1 MLNHI
6 FKYLERWEYYE
17 PSSFWGFTLGI
28 YFLAQSLFFGAP
40 PPATSF
46 DQPCQPQSRVIQ
58 VTRGGASSEGLSIQK
73 IHPELRRRL
82 EQHFPD
88 WDERI
93 AFQEKQTKFYRSA
106 MLKKREGKRLG
117 LIDDSRPY
125 SAEELD
131 AIDYFNGEGCYAKF
145 QDPHVAPNKFDTRK
159 SFLLKMHDASAR
171 EKFLKSFNRINN

>member
-6 FKYLERWEYYE
+6 WNFLKYLERWEYYDS
-17 PSSFWGFTLGI
+17 SSFWGVTLGI

-40 PPATSF
+40 PPATGF
-46 DQPCQPQSRVIQ
+46 DQPCQPQSRVME
-58 VTRGGASSEGLSIQK
+58 VRGGGSKDRIQK

-106 MLKKREGKRLG
+106 MLKKRESKRLG
-117 LIDDSRPY
+117 LIDDSRLY
-125 SAEELD
+125 SVEELD
-131 AIDYFNGEGCYAKF
+131 ALDYFNGEGCYAKF

-159 SFLLKMHDASAR
+159 SFLLKMHDTNAR